1 MSSLFDC
8 LPPGQRAALSGLKAA
23 NGLKPEDIRIGD
35 VFRIRMDESNG
46 IIPKDGLDF
55 RPRFFIILGCAPDGT
70 LYGGVVINKAVNPN
84 IPEAK
89 QKLHMEIQRKDYG
102 FLTREKSYIDC
113 SKVMQVSVATILTW
127 EYLGAAPAND
137 IPLIINSL
145 TSPDNKFI
153 RRAQLRAL
161 GIIS

>member
-8 LPPGQRAALSGLKAA
+8 LPPGQRAALSELKAA

-35 VFRIRMDESNG
+35 IFRIRMDESNG

-55 RPRFFIILGCAPDGT
+55 RPKFFIILGCAPDGT

-153 RRAQLRAL
+153 RRAKLRAL

>member
-55 RPRFFIILGCAPDGT
+55 RPKFFIILGCAPDGT

-127 EYLGAAPAND
+127 EYLGAAPANA
-137 IPLIINSL
+137 IPLIIDSL

-153 RRAQLRAL
+153 RRAKLRAL